1 MKYKDTRAPVGSLDV
16 AAPSSLVLRSDASEP
31 LRQRTT
37 SKQRQDLLQHCTYV
51 CTWQLT
57 YILRAVRPLTFIFL
71 FTNRQDLFDVASI
84 ARLDDGIL
92 LPADGD

>member
-1 MKYKDTRAPVGSLDV
+1 M
-16 AAPSSLVLRSDASEP
+16 
-31 LRQRTT
+31 
-37 SKQRQDLLQHCTYV
+37 
-51 CTWQLT
+51 
-57 YILRAVRPLTFIFL
+57 